1 MNIQLKQRL
10 VGAIVLVAL
19 AVIFIPMLL
28 PGEGSLSDAIHG
40 SNIPPEPDYRF
51 APIKPAPKAP
61 PMAEAPA
68 VPLGDEGGDATAE
81 SATTADSKG
90 TVAADGASQAA
101 AAKAEKA
108 VTKPAAV
115 AKAKQTAKAQ
125 LSVKAKPVPDQA
137 KQTRASAWVVQVGSF
152 SNSTNAKALRD
163 RLRKMGYASFV
174 EVMKAK
180 SGSVYRV
187 RVGPELT
194 RPAAER
200 LQQRIQAQAKLK
212 GLVQSYP

>member
-1 MNIQLKQRL
+1 VNIQLKQRL

-28 PGEGSLSDAIHG
+28 PGEGSLSDAIQG

-51 APIKPAPKAP
+51 PPIKEAPKAP
-61 PMAEAPA
+61 AMAEAPP
-68 VPLGDEGGDATAE
+68 VPLGDEAGD
-81 SATTADSKG
+81 
-90 TVAADGASQAA
+90 
-101 AAKAEKA
+101 
-108 VTKPAAV
+108 KPAAAEEMTKAVAPASDKKASAAGTATKTPPVETKAPAPKV
-115 AKAKQTAKAQ
+115 AKTPTEAKANPGTT
-125 LSVKAKPVPDQA
+125 SKASHLP
-137 KQTRASAWVVQVGSF
+137 RASGWVVQVGSF

-174 EVMKAK
+174 EAV
-180 SGSVYRV
+180 SGKGGGVFRV

-194 RPAAER
+194 RAKAEQ
-200 LQQRIQAQAKLK
+200 LQQRLQKEAKLK